1 MEIPGG
7 AGASRKQRGWQLV
20 SLRKA
25 FAGALL
31 LGAGAALAQQ
41 PQPQPSE
48 SQDVPV
54 PERHWSG
61 LPLLADEALKRGH
74 ELPLPFGTG
83 LILTGLKDR
92 EIDVSDVRIGIE
104 GSAQSVSDY
113 AMLGSSSDVFNAN
126 FRFDTWLLP
135 FLNVYALA
143 GYVHNE
149 SATTIRVTLPGPG
162 PLPGDIVREAAIDTS
177 LDGYVGGVG
186 MTLAAGYKSF
196 FMVADFNYNRA
207 DLGFDDEFTAKIGSI
222 RAGWQGKVGGRPLQ
236 TWLGA
241 GNWDTAATAKG
252 HADLDDGRRLV
263 FEADQHPHT
272 NWMYEVGVNFFPTK
286 NWQLFVDFAADFN
299 GGYALILG
307 PTWRF

>member
-1 MEIPGG
+1 
-7 AGASRKQRGWQLV
+7 V
-20 SLRKA
+20 SLRA
-25 FAGALL
+25 VFAGALL
-31 LGAGAALAQQ
+31 LGAAAVMAQQ
-41 PQPQPSE
+41 PETQQPAAQE
-48 SQDVPV
+48 VPV
-54 PERHWSG
+54 PGRHWSG

-83 LILTGLKDR
+83 LILTGLMDR

-104 GSAQSVSDY
+104 GSEQSVSDY

-126 FRFDTWLLP
+126 FRFDTWILP

-149 SATTIRVTLPGPG
+149 SETTIRVTLPAPG
-162 PLPGDIVREAAIDTS
+162 PLPGEIVREATIDTS

-186 MTLAAGYKSF
+186 MTLAGGYKSF
-196 FMVADFNYNRA
+196 FVVADYNYNRA
-207 DLGFDDEFTAKIGSI
+207 DLGFDDKFTAKIGSI

-286 NWQLFVDFAADFN
+286 NWQLFADFAADFN